1 MIREIQAKVMLA
13 HITHPDGLFGLKY
26 NLTIYRGCPH
36 QCIYCDSRSECYQIE
51 NFNDILVKVNAVELL
66 RQELPHKRV
75 RGTLGFG
82 SMSDPYLP
90 LEARLNLT
98 GQALQVVAEYSFP
111 VHLITKSS
119 LVLKDLETLVEIS
132 RTYAAVSFT
141 ITTTDDRLAK
151 VIEPGAPSPSERLH
165 AMSVL
170 AAHGVITGVT
180 MMPVLP
186 FIEDNEE
193 NVRQVA
199 VQAKASGAAYIL
211 PWFGMSLRD
220 RQRSYYYDKLDQHF
234 PGLRQ
239 QYERRY
245 GEQYSAPVPNARTLE
260 TFFRGVCQELHLPL
274 EMPKFTPIKIE
285 KPSKTGQLSLF

>member
-1 MIREIQAKVMLA
+1 MIKEIQAKVLLA
-13 HITHPDGLFGLKY
+13 HITHPDDIFGLKY
-26 NLTIYRGCPH
+26 NLNIYRGCQH

-51 NFNDILVKVNAVELL
+51 NFNDILVKVNAVDLL

-75 RGTLGFG
+75 KGTIGFG
-82 SMSDPYLP
+82 SMSDPYIP

-98 GQALQVVAEYSFP
+98 GQALQVIASFGFP

-119 LVLKDLETLVEIS
+119 LVLKDLETLVEIN

-141 ITTTDDRLAK
+141 ITTTDDSLAK
-151 VIEPGAPSPSERLH
+151 LIEPGAPSPTERLH

-170 AAHGVITGVT
+170 AGRGIVTGVT

-193 NVRQVA
+193 NIRQIILKA
-199 VQAKASGAAYIL
+199 HASGAAYII

-220 RQRSYYYDKLDQHF
+220 RQRSYYYEKLDRHF

-245 GEQYSAPVPNARTLE
+245 GEQYSAPAQNARQLE
-260 TFFRGVCQELHLPL
+260 KIFTELCQELHLPA
-274 EMPKFTPIKIE
+274 EMPKFTPEKIE
-285 KPSKTGQLSLF
+285 KPRKNKQLSFL